1 VVNCKKY
8 NLAKDNTMQAIRVPL
23 RRLHDYLR
31 LSLPVEFCE
40 ANGLHPGDYA
50 DIVPDNGEFKLRF
63 VKIKPL
69 HPAEVEPGMMIQGS
83 CI

>member
-1 VVNCKKY
+1 VVKYQNY
-8 NLAKDNTMQAIRVPL
+8 NLAEDEPMQAIRVPL

-69 HPAEVEPGMMIQGS
+69 PSDVSAA
-83 CI
+83 